1 MVGRRTT
8 ILVVD
13 DEENI
18 LSLMAETLRLVGF
31 EALTSNRGAEALARI
46 RNEQI
51 DLVLLDI
58 NMPVMDGYEVMERLR
73 QIKPQLPV
81 ILLSARQEK
90 QEVIEGLRK
99 GADDYVSKPF
109 SVEEVVMRI
118 NAVLR
123 RSRGEFTSSK
133 IVVGPITLDTDTF
146 QVFFQEIS
154 VSLSK
159 TEFRLLHYLSERVGK
174 VVTKE
179 ALLDAVWGYSFET
192 STNVVD
198 TYISYLRKKLH
209 REGYEGIR
217 TVRGVGFQISEK

>member
-1 MVGRRTT
+1 
-8 ILVVD
+8 
-13 DEENI
+13 
-18 LSLMAETLRLVGF
+18 MAETLRLVGF

>member
-1 MVGRRTT
+1 MGRRTT

>member
-1 MVGRRTT
+1 MGRRTT

-123 RSRGEFTSSK
+123 RSSGEFTSSK